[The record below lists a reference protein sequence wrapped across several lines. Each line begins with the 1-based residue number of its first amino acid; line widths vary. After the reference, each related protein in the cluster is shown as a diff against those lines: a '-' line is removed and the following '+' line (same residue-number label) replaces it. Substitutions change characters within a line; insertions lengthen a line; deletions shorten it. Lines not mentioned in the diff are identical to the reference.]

1 MNFLQENITA
11 IATTAIIGL
20 FSFVFT
26 VSSDVA
32 LLKGESTNRK
42 EAESKILKEIRFVKV
57 NQQKHFDKI
66 HDKMTDTRERVI
78 KLEVKLNERET
89 SK

>member
-32 LLKGESTNRK
+32 VLKSESGNRK
-42 EAESKILKEIRFVKV
+42 ETDNMILKEIRFVKV
-57 NQQKHFDKI
+57 GQQKMHKEI
-66 HDKMTDTRERVI
+66 TDTRERVI

>member
-20 FSFVFT
+20 FSFIFT

-32 LLKGESTNRK
+32 VLKSRSAGSEKASDL
-42 EAESKILKEIRFVKV
+42 ILKEIRFVKV
-57 NQQKHFDKI
+57 NQGKI
-66 HDKMTDTRERVI
+66 HKEITDTRERVI
-78 KLEVKLNERET
+78 KLEVKLNERQIA
-89 SK
+89 K

>member
-1 MNFLQENITA
+1 MNFLQENITT

-26 VSSDVA
+26 VNSDVA
-32 LLKGESTNRK
+32 VLKSRSASNEKTSDL
-42 EAESKILKEIRFVKV
+42 ILKEIRFVKV
-57 NQQKHFDKI
+57 NQGKI
-66 HDKMTDTRERVI
+66 HKEITDTRERVI
-78 KLEVKLNERET
+78 KLEVKLNERKT